1 MFEEMLRIMQAYDTI
16 VIHRHSNPDGDALGS
31 QIGLKHL
38 LQDNYPGKIV
48 YMTGDEA
55 GMYAFMKDSVMDTVE
70 DSVFPQALSVILD
83 TSGKTLISD
92 GRYEKAAATARIDHH
107 LYLGQIAQTEVIDSS
122 FESCCGL
129 IAQMAVECHWKVSD
143 LAAESLYIGMVT
155 DSGRFRYDSTSART
169 FRLAAMLMEHDF
181 DTNEIYRALY
191 AKPFSEIQLR
201 ARFVEKIR
209 TSPRGV
215 GYIYTTREELR
226 QLGDDLFLISRGMVN
241 VMGDIQGMDI
251 WVNFTESD
259 EGVVCELRSSRYNI
273 NPIAVDFGGGGHE
286 KASGATV
293 RDRDTAMRMLAALD
307 QMLPEA

>member
-1 MFEEMLRIMQAYDTI
+1 
-16 VIHRHSNPDGDALGS
+16 
-31 QIGLKHL
+31 
-38 LQDNYPGKIV
+38 
-48 YMTGDEA
+48 MTGDEA

-143 LAAESLYIGMVT
+143 LVAESLYIGMVT

-201 ARFVEKIR
+201 ARFVKKIR